1 MSAYPFLVSLERSD
15 AVEHAGF
22 VSGDENVLLAQY
34 PTTQLS
40 WTAVCQPYS
49 LEVSFNEQLHLVH
62 SIIFSGQSWLTW
74 LASFVVINAVCLL
87 LVVLGFKRI
96 TDGRSRIKI
105 MDDMAV
111 YILTVVTCQG
121 SILNC

>member
-1 MSAYPFLVSLERSD
+1 MSLERSD

-22 VSGDENVLLAQY
+22 VGGDENVLLAQY
-34 PTTQLS
+34 PTTQVS

-49 LEVSFNEQLHLVH
+49 LEVSFNQQLHSLV
-62 SIIFSGQSWLTW
+62 SFKYLSGQSWVTW
-74 LASFVVINAVCLL
+74 LASFVAINVVCLL
-87 LVVLGFKRI
+87 LVVLGSKRI
-96 TDGRSRIKI
+96 TDGRSRTKI

-111 YILTVVTCQG
+111 YILNVVTCQG

>member
-1 MSAYPFLVSLERSD
+1 MSVERSD

-34 PTTQLS
+34 PTTQVS
-40 WTAVCQPYS
+40 WTAVWQPYS
-49 LEVSFNEQLHLVH
+49 LGVSFNQQLHLFVA
-62 SIIFSGQSWLTW
+62 FKYLPGQSWMTW
-74 LASFVVINAVCLL
+74 LASFVAINAVCLL

-96 TDGRSRIKI
+96 PDGRSRIKI
-105 MDDMAV
+105 MDDMAM

-121 SILNC
+121 